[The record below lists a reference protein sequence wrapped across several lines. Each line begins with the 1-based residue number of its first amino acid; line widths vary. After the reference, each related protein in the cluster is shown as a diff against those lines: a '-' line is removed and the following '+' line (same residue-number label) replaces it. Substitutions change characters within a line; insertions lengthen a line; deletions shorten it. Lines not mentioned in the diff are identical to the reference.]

1 MLTEDLSR
9 FEDYLI
15 QRPNVAAQLGS
26 VRTSKESPWLVD
38 WSVGGVPGEAI
49 RGNKVIH

>member
-26 VRTSKESPWLVD
+26 VRTSKESTWLQGLV
-38 WSVGGVPGEAI
+38 SGGSSR
-49 RGNKVIH
+49 RGN